1 MKISQLKRGFPAPL
15 NIALAIISA
24 LLLVFSFPD
33 FELWFLAW
41 IGLVPLFLAI
51 DNEKNSLPRSF
62 FLGWIWGVFFFFG
75 TCSWL
80 TYAPINYAGFPALL
94 AYFLMFGLSA
104 TVGILTGIF
113 GTLLGLCLRNFRS
126 YAIFSAPFIWTAVEY
141 LRFWTIGNTWN
152 SIAYSQAFAYSDIY
166 YFPIR
171 IGGIYLLGTLILFW
185 NSLIYFLFVKFGN
198 NKKILTAISV
208 LFLSPFLLAWAANPS
223 KNENKTSVPDI
234 SGNLAANVV
243 AIQPNVPMSGFGME
257 KFYELRRKHIA
268 LAENGLRQIKESK
281 NLNEQIPT
289 LVIFPE
295 NPMNFMYSDDAD
307 FQDFIRRFALK
318 HNSLVLIN
326 SLEPDLETKGYFN
339 SAVLLDKKGDKIAQY
354 DKMYL
359 VPFGETVPPIVK
371 GIIPS
376 LVSSFSTGSEY
387 DIFEIGKAKAGI
399 MICFESNF
407 PSLSREFARKGAD
420 VLIEMTNDGY
430 LGNTAVLRQHLAS
443 AVFRAVETNR
453 PVLRT
458 TNVGVTGYIN
468 QRGEIFDSAENY
480 TEATRVWTI
489 SKSDG
494 SQTFYV
500 KYGDWAAWV
509 GIIVTLALLF
519 LSFRKNRSEA

>member
-1 MKISQLKRGFPAPL
+1 MPKA
-15 NIALAIISA
+15 
-24 LLLVFSFPD
+24 
-33 FELWFLAW
+33 
-41 IGLVPLFLAI
+41 
-51 DNEKNSLPRSF
+51 F

-80 TYAPINYAGFPALL
+80 TYAPINYAGFPSFL
-94 AYFLMFGLSA
+94 AYFLMLGLSA

-113 GTLLGLCLRNFRS
+113 GTLLGFCLRNFRS
-126 YAIFSAPFIWTAVEY
+126 YAIFSAPFLWTAIEY
-141 LRFWTIGNTWN
+141 LRYWTIGNTWN
-152 SIAYSQAFAYSDIY
+152 MIAYSQAFAYQEIF
-166 YFPIR
+166 YFPIKA
-171 IGGIYLLGTLILFW
+171 GGIYLLGTLIVFW
-185 NSLIYFLFVKFGN
+185 NSLTYFLFVKFGN
-198 NKKILTAISV
+198 RKKIRASV
-208 LFLSPFLLAWAANPS
+208 SALFVVPFLLAWAVNPANI
-223 KNENKTSVPDI
+223 ENKKSIPDK
-234 SGNLAANVV
+234 SENLAANVV
-243 AIQPNVPMSGFGME
+243 AIQPNVPMSGFGLE
-257 KFYELRRKHIA
+257 KFYELRRKHIE

-281 NLNEQIPT
+281 HFNEQIPT

-295 NPMNFMYSDDAD
+295 NPMNFMYSDDAE
-307 FQDFIRRFALK
+307 FQDFIRKFAIK

-326 SLEPDLETKGYFN
+326 SLEPDAATKGYFN
-339 SAVLLDKKGDKIAQY
+339 SAVLLDKKGDKIEQY

-387 DIFEIGKAKAGI
+387 DVFEIGKAKAGI

-407 PSLSREFARKGAD
+407 PSLSREFARNGAD

-458 TNVGVTGYIN
+458 TNVGVTAYIN
-468 QRGEIFDSAENY
+468 QKGEIFDSAENY
-480 TEATRVWTI
+480 AEATRVWTI
-489 SKSDG
+489 SKSDA

-500 KYGDWAAWV
+500 KYGDWAAWLGV
-509 GIIVTLALLF
+509 IITLALLF
-519 LSFRKNRSEA
+519 LSFRMKRSET